1 MVVKLTKLP
10 IINFF
15 LMHEML
21 VSGGLGG
28 CYIGGT
34 IWSKDGKAKGAQED
48 ETGMDTVKRLGKGA
62 AEAVMVSKFGLEK
75 WNVVKEEL
83 DVKKDEKSPLR
94 DH

>member
-1 MVVKLTKLP
+1 
-10 IINFF
+10 
-15 LMHEML
+15 
-21 VSGGLGG
+21 
-28 CYIGGT
+28 
-34 IWSKDGKAKGAQED
+34 
-48 ETGMDTVKRLGKGA
+48 MDTVKRLGKGA